1 MVNGVVQE
9 LLSRTNASGPAGIY
23 CMAALVAEEASQS
36 GCAGLAK
43 SIEAALEEFLK
54 GLPRDQQRQA
64 LRLSYE
70 LTIAASASDA
80 EPAPPRLR
88 LVYSRD

>member
-1 MVNGVVQE
+1 MVTSAEQE
-9 LLSRTNASGPAGIY
+9 LLARANASGAVSVY
-23 CMAALVAEEASQS
+23 CMAALVAEEATRN
-36 GCAGLAK
+36 GCRSFAK
-43 SIEAALEEFLK
+43 SIENALEVFLT

-64 LRLSYE
+64 LRLSFE
-70 LTIAASASDA
+70 MAIAGT